1 MRNTIRK
8 RKSLIDPKRHNESR
22 KSILKPKKPISL
34 TERLSNSFNVPV
46 NQLSLTLYGSYAGIE
61 VEQKRIK
68 HAGYFIIHPF
78 SIFRVTWDVFSL
90 VILMANVFVI
100 PVGIAFYKGEEA
112 GWLAF
117 KVS

>member
-1 MRNTIRK
+1 MRNFLRK
-8 RKSLIDPKRHNESR
+8 RKSLLDPKRHSESQNFLR
-22 KSILKPKKPISL
+22 KQKKPFSL
-34 TERLSNSFNVPV
+34 TQRLSNSINVPV

-68 HAGYFIIHPF
+68 HAGWFVIHPF
-78 SIFRVTWDVFSL
+78 SIFRVTWDVLSL
-90 VILMANVFVI
+90 LLLLANVFVI
-100 PVGIAFYKGEEA
+100 PVGITFYKGEEA